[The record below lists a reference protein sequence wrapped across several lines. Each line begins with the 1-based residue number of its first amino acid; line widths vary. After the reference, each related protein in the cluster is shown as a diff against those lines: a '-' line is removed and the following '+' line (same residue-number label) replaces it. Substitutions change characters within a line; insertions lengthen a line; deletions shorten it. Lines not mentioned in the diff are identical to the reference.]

1 MREMNNINNIV
12 SYMKRRS
19 DNLKGVSM
27 VIPVSKPLWDCIA
40 DVLDSYSW
48 KTGSPEKSGEY
59 LCLTKYNNFR
69 VLPYSK
75 KHGAFNC
82 HDDHDDDCFKINV
95 IAWCELPK
103 LPEELKGDVV

>member
-48 KTGSPEKSGEY
+48 KTDPPEKSGQY
-59 LCLTKYNNFR
+59 LCLCDNGWTT
-69 VLPYSK
+69 VLSYSK
-75 KHGAFNC
+75 RHDAFNA
-82 HDDHDDDCFKINV
+82 HDECGTKSNELDV

-103 LPEELKGDVV
+103 LPEELRK

>member
-59 LCLTKYNNFR
+59 LCFTKNNYFT
-69 VLPYSK
+69 VLPYSE
-75 KHGAFNC
+75 KHKLFNVR
-82 HDDHDDDCFKINV
+82 DEFEVKDLYQIDV
-95 IAWCELPK
+95 IAWCELPE
-103 LPEELKGDVV
+103 LPEELRK